1 MFLRNMFGSTSK
13 QGSSSVAAPSVE
25 ESMETEPP
33 ASMPKPLW
41 SNKTPSA
48 KRPEAEPEEAE
59 EADGEPAPP
68 PKPLWS
74 NKKSMQPAPAASSN
88 EDDDVPV
95 GLPPKPMWNNRKVP
109 PALPQPP
116 LPLLAGKHEEVIDVS
131 DASATAASG
140 SGMVP
145 QPMRMS
151 SEGKSKP
158 VKHLQGQKY
167 LYRLGK
173 TLGKGSY
180 AKVKE
185 CEAVDEVD
193 RQFAVK
199 IFKVSLLKK
208 WRMWDSEV
216 SGYKTAFD
224 DVIREIAIMK
234 KLNHENVMT
243 LHDVIDDPNSN
254 KLCAGSRC

>member
-1 MFLRNMFGSTSK
+1 MFLRNIFGKSST
-13 QGSSSVAAPSVE
+13 QGVE
-25 ESMETEPP
+25 ESLDPEPP
-33 ASMPKPLW
+33 APMPKPLW
-41 SNKTPSA
+41 SNKAPPA
-48 KRPEAEPEEAE
+48 KRPEAEPEEPE
-59 EADGEPAPP
+59 EANGEPAPP

-88 EDDDVPV
+88 DDNVPV

-116 LPLLAGKHEEVIDVS
+116 LPLLAGKHEEVIGVS